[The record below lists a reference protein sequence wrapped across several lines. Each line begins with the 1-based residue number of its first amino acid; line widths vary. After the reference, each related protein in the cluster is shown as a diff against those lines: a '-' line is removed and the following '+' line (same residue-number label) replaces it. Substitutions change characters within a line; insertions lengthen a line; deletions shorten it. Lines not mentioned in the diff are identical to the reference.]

1 MRLGRGAGRRRVT
14 CSLSSILFLCVV
26 EFVLSEGVFPRF
38 VVKVFVGCFVH
49 FSWKGEG
56 ICVVFRGEADY

>member
-1 MRLGRGAGRRRVT
+1 
-14 CSLSSILFLCVV
+14 VV